1 MSRIPRFVNLHFCG
15 AFAFEPSRSIACS
28 LPPRGP
34 LSLACSLHTYA
45 RGSINDQWTMKYRLQ
60 SDLEPFM
67 VDADPECN
75 AAKGDMG
82 DKMDP

>member
-1 MSRIPRFVNLHFCG
+1 MLRIPRFVNLHFCG
-15 AFAFEPSRSIACS
+15 VF
-28 LPPRGP
+28 GP
-34 LSLACSLHTYA
+34 LAHSPSGSSLARMLVAYI

-82 DKMDP
+82 DKMEEDEDTVADT

>member
-1 MSRIPRFVNLHFCG
+1 MAHSPSSSLAHSIPLRQ
-15 AFAFEPSRSIACS
+15 
-28 LPPRGP
+28 GP
-34 LSLACSLHTYA
+34 LSLARMLVAYI

-82 DKMDP
+82 EKMEGDEDTVADT